1 VPGKVGNT
9 RRVLAAKPAPRALH
23 NLEPVVTDTG
33 SISDG
38 FHTFDELYEFR
49 RLYHAHAVRAWLA
62 ARYPV
67 VRSWKHHDGEPCFGG
82 GWFIV
87 VAQLPTGQVSNHYR
101 ANSWSLFG
109 DVPEVETAPVWD
121 GHSTTDVAR
130 RLRTLLIGDGSTSVA
145 S

>member
-1 VPGKVGNT
+1 MS
-9 RRVLAAKPAPRALH
+9 
-23 NLEPVVTDTG
+23 DIG

-49 RLYHAHAVRAWLA
+49 RLYHAHAARAWLTA
-62 ARYPV
+62 GYPV
-67 VRSWKHHDGEPCFGG
+67 VRSWKHHDGQPCFGG

-101 ANSWSLFG
+101 TVSWSLFS
-109 DVPEVETAPVWD
+109 DVPEVETAPAWD
-121 GHSTTDVAR
+121 GHTTADVAH
-130 RLRTLLIGDGSTSVA
+130 RLRALLGESGAAGVA

>member
-1 VPGKVGNT
+1 M
-9 RRVLAAKPAPRALH
+9 
-23 NLEPVVTDTG
+23 TDTG

-130 RLRTLLIGDGSTSVA
+130 RLRTLLSGDGSTSVA